1 MRVLISGAGIAGP
14 SLAWWL
20 QRYGFACTV
29 VERSPTLRTEG
40 QNVDIRGAAREVVR
54 RMGLDDEVAARST
67 GEQGTRFIDGA
78 GHSVAEFPV
87 THSDTEGA
95 TAEREILRGQL
106 ASLLYEQTRGA
117 ADYRFGHRI
126 AEVRDG
132 EREVTVSFDQGGS
145 ESFDLVVLA
154 EGVNSRSRD
163 SIVNT
168 AITER
173 SLGLTIAYYSVER
186 SAADDDWWRWY
197 NALGGRTISLRPD
210 NLGRIRVSLSFLS
223 DSRVDS
229 DPDQGSPKDELTERF
244 RDAGGPAGR
253 VLAGLADADD
263 LYVERLRQ
271 IRADRWSNGRT
282 VLLGD
287 AAWCA
292 TPVSGM
298 GTSLAVVG
306 AYVLAGELAAHVHH
320 QDGLAAYERV
330 MRPYV
335 DQAQDL
341 PPGTPRLAH
350 PRSRPGLA
358 AFRTALRLA
367 GSPAFAPVRR
377 RMFAPPADRLQLPD
391 FRHLETTRSS

>member
-1 MRVLISGAGIAGP
+1 M
-14 SLAWWL
+14 
-20 QRYGFACTV
+20 
-29 VERSPTLRTEG
+29 
-40 QNVDIRGAAREVVR
+40 
-54 RMGLDDEVAARST
+54 
-67 GEQGTRFIDGA
+67 
-78 GHSVAEFPV
+78 
-87 THSDTEGA
+87 
-95 TAEREILRGQL
+95 
-106 ASLLYEQTRGA
+106 
-117 ADYRFGHRI
+117 
-126 AEVRDG
+126 
-132 EREVTVSFDQGGS
+132 TVSFDQGGS

-223 DSRVDS
+223 DARVDS
-229 DPDQGSPKDELTERF
+229 DPDLGSPKDELTERF

-306 AYVLAGELAAHVHH
+306 TYVRAGELAAHVHH

>member
-14 SLAWWL
+14 TLAWWL

-29 VERSPTLRTEG
+29 VERSSTLRTEG

-87 THSDTEGA
+87 TQSDTEGA

-154 EGVNSRSRD
+154 EGVNSRTRD
-163 SIVNT
+163 SLFGAGISG
-168 AITER
+168 R

-223 DSRVDS
+223 DDRDG
-229 DPDQGSPKDELTERF
+229 PELDRESAKAVLTDRF
-244 RDAGGPAGR
+244 RDAGGPAER
-253 VLAGLADADD
+253 VLAGLAGADD
-263 LYVERLRQ
+263 LYVEQLRQ
-271 IRADRWSNGRT
+271 IRADRWSNGRI

-350 PRSRPGLA
+350 PRSRPGLV

-391 FRHLETTRSS
+391 FRHLETTRSA